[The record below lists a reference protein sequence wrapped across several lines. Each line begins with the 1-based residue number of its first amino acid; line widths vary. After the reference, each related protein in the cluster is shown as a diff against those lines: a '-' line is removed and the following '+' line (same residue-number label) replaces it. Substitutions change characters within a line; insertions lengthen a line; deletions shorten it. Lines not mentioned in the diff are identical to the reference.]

1 MFELNHNMK
10 DNAAKIFSELILAKY
25 DESFLLTVL
34 EDMKDDNDYL
44 YDVIDINGTPVECCM
59 NIVHTLSYEEFE
71 DGTTVD
77 RKIVIVVTA
86 DEKAVLVDMT
96 MTDKL
101 ASNNGVLDIESSGAV
116 AHEISIAE
124 ALELWKD

>member
-1 MFELNHNMK
+1 MKYAIMSDAQELLVKGDTKTGMK
-10 DNAAKIFSELILAKY
+10 SLASYGIELAQ
-25 DESFLLTVL
+25 S
-34 EDMKDDNDYL
+34 L
-44 YDVIDINGTPVECCM
+44 YPQ
-59 NIVHTLSYEEFE
+59 EFE

-101 ASNNGVLDIESSGAV
+101 ASNNGVLDIEGMKKRV
-116 AHEISIAE
+116 EE
-124 ALELWKD
+124 W